1 MSGMKCIIRIAVL
14 PLLLAS
20 GTLVKGLSTPPSTV
34 EGDCKDQPGHN
45 CSVVVDAKDTPAPG
59 HQSILNA
66 DECCVCEAPP
76 EQPQLSEEF
85 QRLADD
91 FWQWLLQDRPEF
103 ATRVGFHDFD
113 HRLTNMSLAAYDK
126 RLADVE
132 QFLARAETLEAN
144 LTRHQDLVNMR
155 VLKYTLQ
162 TYIDGASYQGYLMT
176 ISNLGNPKS
185 DLRSLLTKMP
195 RLTYAH
201 YMSILQ
207 RLHALPEQMAQ
218 IEELMALGVEKNI
231 TLHEYNVNRLD
242 QELAEFISD
251 VPRESPIFAEFFKKF
266 PETFLPSEVASLQQQ
281 AEAVIRDKVTPAF
294 IKLKN
299 FMSTK
304 YVPRKNIAI
313 ASLPNGDK
321 LYAQVIQFYTG
332 QNLSA
337 QEIHETGL
345 KEVQRIAALM
355 QQLQV
360 VYDLGY
366 NQTLREFVSQLQDD
380 PTQQFSSVEELLAA
394 HRHVVHNITIPAAKP
409 FFNKMP
415 AAQLKVEE
423 QPDAGGAFYDAGTP
437 DGTRPGTFK
446 IGTRILSSH
455 TKLPIVSL
463 SLHEGVPGHHL
474 QISHALESSF
484 IPKFRRTTFSSSYT
498 QMPSSFPTLSFYG
511 EGWALY
517 AESLG
522 FEMGVYENLR
532 DRLGHYSDEIF
543 RACRLVVD
551 TGIHAFGWSKEQ
563 AIQYMLDYTIRPRS
577 FIEDQVDR
585 YIAWPAQALSYK
597 IGQMQISSFRA
608 SAEQQLGDQFNLKDF
623 HDVILNSVGPMDL
636 VKEEVQAW
644 VDRELAK
651 SH

>member
-1 MSGMKCIIRIAVL
+1 M
-14 PLLLAS
+14 
-20 GTLVKGLSTPPSTV
+20 T
-34 EGDCKDQPGHN
+34 
-45 CSVVVDAKDTPAPG
+45 DAG
-59 HQSILNA
+59 
-66 DECCVCEAPP
+66 ECCVCEAPP

-91 FWQWLLQDRPEF
+91 FWQWLLQDRPDF
-103 ATRVGFHDFD
+103 ATSVGFHDFD

-162 TYIDGASYQGYLMT
+162 TYIDGATYQGYLMT
-176 ISNLGNPKS
+176 ISNLDNPKS

-231 TLHEYNVNRLD
+231 TLHEYNV
-242 QELAEFISD
+242 
-251 VPRESPIFAEFFKKF
+251 
-266 PETFLPSEVASLQQQ
+266 
-281 AEAVIRDKVTPAF
+281 VTPAF

-313 ASLPNGDK
+313 TSLPNGDK
-321 LYAQVIQFYTG
+321 LYAQVIKFYTG

-355 QQLQV
+355 QQV

-380 PTQQFSSVEELLAA
+380 PSQQFSSVEELLATY
-394 HRHVVHNITIPAAKP
+394 RHVVHNITIPAAKP

-415 AAQLKVEE
+415 AAQLK
-423 QPDAGGAFYDAGTP
+423 YLTP
-437 DGTRPGTFK
+437 ENRHHQILMK
-446 IGTRILSSH
+446 IKNKRNVNAVFLF
-455 TKLPIVSL
+455 VC
-463 SLHEGVPGHHL
+463 
-474 QISHALESSF
+474 
-484 IPKFRRTTFSSSYT
+484 
-498 QMPSSFPTLSFYG
+498 SFPTRSFYN

-522 FEMGVYENLR
+522 FEMGVYENLW
-532 DRLGHYSDEIF
+532 DRLGHYSEEIF

-563 AIQYMLDYTIRPRS
+563 AIQYMLDYSIRPKS
-577 FIEDQVDR
+577 SIEQQVDR

-608 SAEQQLGDQFNLKDF
+608 SAEQQLGDKFNLKDF

>member
-1 MSGMKCIIRIAVL
+1 M
-14 PLLLAS
+14 
-20 GTLVKGLSTPPSTV
+20 T
-34 EGDCKDQPGHN
+34 
-45 CSVVVDAKDTPAPG
+45 DAG
-59 HQSILNA
+59 
-66 DECCVCEAPP
+66 ECCVCEAPP

-103 ATRVGFHDFD
+103 ATSVGFHDFD

-144 LTRHQDLVNMR
+144 LTRHQDKINMR

-162 TYIDGASYQGYLMT
+162 TYIDGATYQGYLMT

-185 DLRSLLTKMP
+185 DLRSLITKMP

-218 IEELMALGVEKNI
+218 IEELMAL
-231 TLHEYNVNRLD
+231 
-242 QELAEFISD
+242 
-251 VPRESPIFAEFFKKF
+251 
-266 PETFLPSEVASLQQQ
+266 
-281 AEAVIRDKVTPAF
+281 AF
-294 IKLKN
+294 MKLKN

-313 ASLPNGDK
+313 TSLPNGDK
-321 LYAQVIQFYTG
+321 LYAQAIQFYTG

-355 QQLQV
+355 QQV

-380 PTQQFSSVEELLAA
+380 PSQQFSSVEELLATY
-394 HRHVVHNITIPAAKP
+394 RHVVHNITIPAAKP

-423 QPDAGGAFYDAGTP
+423 QPDAGGAFHEAGTP

-446 IGTRILSSH
+446 IGTRILSAH
-455 TKLPIVSL
+455 TKLPIVTL

-474 QISHALESSF
+474 QGSHALESSF
-484 IPKFRRTTFSSSYT
+484 IPNFRRTTFPSAYT
-498 QMPSSFPTLSFYG
+498 QMPSSFPTRSLYN

-522 FEMGVYENLR
+522 FEMGVYENLW

-563 AIQYMLDYTIRPRS
+563 AIQYMLVYVIRPRS

-608 SAEQQLGDQFNLKDF
+608 SAEQQLGDKFNLKDF
-623 HDVILNSVGPMDL
+623 HDVILNSRHERHSDACLFHMSPDPCELKDVASEQPDV
-636 VKEEVQAW
+636 VKMLLQLLLQYNSIAVPILNKASDPNADPKFW
-644 VDRELAK
+644 NYNRIN
-651 SH
+651 